1 MNKAIFL
8 DRDGILNE
16 LVCRDG
22 GFYSPRQVSDFK
34 ISLNSADLTSFT
46 KSLGYLNIVVSNQP
60 DISRGLLSK
69 SALDGMTDILLSKLT
84 IDDIFYCIHDDSD
97 FCECR
102 KPLAGLFFDA
112 AKKWQIDLNRSYMIG
127 DNWKDIE
134 AAKKANIDSFLLD
147 TNYNQDYFCEYRVNS
162 LKDFSQLIGE

>member
-69 SALDGMTDILLSKLT
+69 YDSPCKLKR
-84 IDDIFYCIHDDSD
+84 FVS
-97 FCECR
+97 
-102 KPLAGLFFDA
+102 
-112 AKKWQIDLNRSYMIG
+112 
-127 DNWKDIE
+127 
-134 AAKKANIDSFLLD
+134 
-147 TNYNQDYFCEYRVNS
+147 
-162 LKDFSQLIGE
+162 